1 MRRAERNYEMTTE
14 WTKHDWFKVA
24 PFALFFLL
32 TLIFCPAIGSVSISL
47 KEAFSQIGDVSKSLD
62 ASVLFRTRLPRILL
76 ASLTGAALAVAGAVF
91 QALLRNPLAD
101 PFTLGVS
108 SGGAM
113 GAVIAIKLG
122 LDISL
127 LGFSTV
133 PLFSFL
139 GAAGAV
145 ALVYILAHSRGR
157 LPTAI
162 LLLAG
167 VSISFFFSAMI
178 LFAHYLADFT
188 ESHQMLRWLMG
199 GLDIIGYKTII
210 KILPFWVLGV
220 VLLFI
225 KARDLDQLSFGS
237 YVAWCRGVDVARS
250 QKICYLA
257 ASLITASVVSL
268 SGPIGFVGLIVPHSV
283 RFLIGP
289 SHRALLPASMFA
301 GAGFLILCDTVART
315 VLAPTEIPVG
325 VLTAMVGGPFFVALL
340 FREKKK
346 YAFEE

>member
-1 MRRAERNYEMTTE
+1 
-14 WTKHDWFKVA
+14 
-24 PFALFFLL
+24 
-32 TLIFCPAIGSVSISL
+32 
-47 KEAFSQIGDVSKSLD
+47 
-62 ASVLFRTRLPRILL
+62 
-76 ASLTGAALAVAGAVF
+76 
-91 QALLRNPLAD
+91 
-101 PFTLGVS
+101 
-108 SGGAM
+108 M

-237 YVAWCRGVDVARS
+237 YVAWCRGVDVA
-250 QKICYLA
+250 Q
-257 ASLITASVVSL
+257 
-268 SGPIGFVGLIVPHSV
+268 IG
-283 RFLIGP
+283 
-289 SHRALLPASMFA
+289 RAH
-301 GAGFLILCDTVART
+301 V
-315 VLAPTEIPVG
+315 
-325 VLTAMVGGPFFVALL
+325 
-340 FREKKK
+340 
-346 YAFEE
+346 